1 MGLQIKSSDIQEG
14 PFGVD
19 NFQDMD
25 MDSRGNFSTERN
37 EHRELLRM
45 KNTNMAMEVL
55 AKLMESRKAVVLLR
69 LVRLNMPEKFHGLL
83 QRLWFSEANKLTS
96 SSMKPVSQ
104 FFERLSAN
112 IFKVCDFEYQ
122 LNKGQLVQMLSDI
135 RQPYKRLSYCNSE
148 SLQSACWAPFDIYL
162 EHIMDG
168 KQLLITSGVSML
180 TETIMLLQ
188 VFNRASWQETFLA
201 LWLSALRL
209 VQREHDPL
217 EGPIPHLE
225 SRLCILLTI
234 VPLAIANIMDD
245 EAKFSSSSLQ
255 GAAKSG
261 FMEIDGHG
269 YQVDGKGQTSR
280 KNGLISSLQVLGQ
293 FSGLLCPPASV
304 IGAANAAAVKAAS
317 FISNSK
323 SAKCGSVCGTHS
335 DSYINAGGNL
345 RHLIIEACI
354 ARKLIDTSV
363 YYWPGYVSASVISF
377 IDLPPVQKSPWV
389 VFMEGTPF
397 SNSLVNLLLA
407 TPAPSLAEIEK
418 LYDIALNGSVEERS
432 AAAKIL
438 CGASLSHGWNIQ
450 EHVLRYVVKLLSPPK
465 PSTHT
470 GQRSYLVDYMPML
483 SVILSGASTIDTVH
497 VLSLHGLIPEVAA
510 SLMPLCEVFGSL
522 MPTSNNI
529 SSTNDEPS
537 IYMVFSSA
545 FLFLLRLWKFYRP
558 PIDQCLTG
566 GGAIGGE
573 LTLEYLLLLRNGR
586 IASHNYSAQDEFNSD
601 QGQHEYASDKP
612 EYVDFYPKLRAWY
625 CQNKSCVASPLS
637 GISTG
642 NPVHELLAIVYLVL
656 MGRLS
661 SRDLTTGLRDL
672 IDFLPATLGTIVSY
686 FAAEVTRGIWKPVP
700 MNGTDW
706 PSPAAILSAIDSEIK
721 EILADAG
728 VDIPCGSSGQS
739 PPMLPLPMA
748 ALVSLTITFKLNK
761 SHEYIHAVV
770 GPALE
775 NCSSGCPWPSIP
787 IIGSL
792 WAQKVRRWHHF
803 IVVSCARSVLKRN
816 KVAVAQLL
824 RSCFSSFLG
833 SLNDSTSLLSNQSS
847 VSRLLGT
854 IIAAPGVS
862 PSLAPGFLYLRSCR
876 TIVDIQY
883 VNGVIIGLVTEYA
896 RELATRW
903 TRMDSSR
910 LKSSQA
916 SLSHAAAKAREV
928 AVLGASLLCLSEK
941 LGEVSAVS
949 RILEGYAMAYL
960 LVMSGS
966 ASWGIGS
973 TPPAWAMARRARV
986 VGVHMDFLVRVLEG
1000 NISLGC
1006 HPATWK
1012 AYVSCVVGLVVS
1024 FAPAWIQV
1032 VKLETL
1038 RKLASGLRGWHESEL
1053 ALSLLERGGVAAMGS
1068 VAELLNVIS

>member
-1 MGLQIKSSDIQEG
+1 MEMEKTRGGESEETERRKLILLEKVKECLSQKPDQRREESPILWAMDVVKCLKSLKMEMPSPDLAEILVSHLCFDNNNASIWKFLQQALSVRLLSPLHVLSLLSSRVIPNRRSQPEAYRLFLELFSRYAFSLDTAVDDACRDKIIKSVDSALQLSRTYEVRLSELGQLLVLFFFTVFVGLIDSTFDDMGLQIKSSDIQEG

-25 MDSRGNFSTERN
+25 MDSRGNFSAERN
-37 EHRELLRM
+37 EHRELLRK

-122 LNKGQLVQMLSDI
+122 LNKGQLVRMLSDI

-148 SLQSACWAPFDIYL
+148 SVQSACWAPFDIYL

-245 EAKFSSSSLQ
+245 EAKFCSSSLQ

-354 ARKLIDTSV
+354 ARKLIDISV

-586 IASHNYSAQDEFNSD
+586 IASHNYSD
-601 QGQHEYASDKP
+601 
-612 EYVDFYPKLRAWY
+612 
-625 CQNKSCVASPLS
+625 
-637 GISTG
+637 
-642 NPVHELLAIVYLVL
+642 
-656 MGRLS
+656 
-661 SRDLTTGLRDL
+661 
-672 IDFLPATLGTIVSY
+672 
-686 FAAEVTRGIWKPVP
+686 
-700 MNGTDW
+700 
-706 PSPAAILSAIDSEIK
+706 
-721 EILADAG
+721 
-728 VDIPCGSSGQS
+728 
-739 PPMLPLPMA
+739 
-748 ALVSLTITFKLNK
+748 
-761 SHEYIHAVV
+761 
-770 GPALE
+770 
-775 NCSSGCPWPSIP
+775 
-787 IIGSL
+787 
-792 WAQKVRRWHHF
+792 
-803 IVVSCARSVLKRN
+803 
-816 KVAVAQLL
+816 
-824 RSCFSSFLG
+824 
-833 SLNDSTSLLSNQSS
+833 
-847 VSRLLGT
+847 
-854 IIAAPGVS
+854 PG
-862 PSLAPGFLYLRSCR
+862 
-876 TIVDIQY
+876 
-883 VNGVIIGLVTEYA
+883 
-896 RELATRW
+896 
-903 TRMDSSR
+903 
-910 LKSSQA
+910 
-916 SLSHAAAKAREV
+916 
-928 AVLGASLLCLSEK
+928 
-941 LGEVSAVS
+941 
-949 RILEGYAMAYL
+949 
-960 LVMSGS
+960 
-966 ASWGIGS
+966 
-973 TPPAWAMARRARV
+973 
-986 VGVHMDFLVRVLEG
+986 
-1000 NISLGC
+1000 
-1006 HPATWK
+1006 
-1012 AYVSCVVGLVVS
+1012 
-1024 FAPAWIQV
+1024 
-1032 VKLETL
+1032 
-1038 RKLASGLRGWHESEL
+1038 
-1053 ALSLLERGGVAAMGS
+1053 
-1068 VAELLNVIS
+1068 